1 MQSTLDLQTTHANR
15 LCLYFPN
22 LPFTSGD
29 ASSHPTSWPQ
39 LIDFLADK
47 RVISDSRSAE
57 LLDLTQS
64 DPKAA
69 ATLLR
74 QADQLGQALRFAF
87 SAMLEGVHV
96 SPDRVESINHIL
108 SITEG
113 YDQLQWKGA
122 GWKLGFHARH
132 DRLEWLLAAIARS
145 AAELLA
151 EGAESGLRR
160 CDNPNCR
167 LMFYDDSRTHRR
179 RWCSMSSCGNRSK
192 V

>member
-1 MQSTLDLQTTHANR
+1 
-15 LCLYFPN
+15 
-22 LPFTSGD
+22 
-29 ASSHPTSWPQ
+29 
-39 LIDFLADK
+39 
-47 RVISDSRSAE
+47 
-57 LLDLTQS
+57 
-64 DPKAA
+64 
-69 ATLLR
+69 LR
-74 QADQLGQALRFAF
+74 QADQLGQALRLAF
-87 SAMLEGVHV
+87 SAMLEGAHV
-96 SPDRVESINHIL
+96 SPDWVESINHIL

-113 YDQLQWKGA
+113 YDQLQWNGA

-179 RWCSMSSCGNRSK
+179 RWCSMSACGNRSK
-192 V
+192 VAAFARRQSGEKARAHHA

>member
-1 MQSTLDLQTTHANR
+1 LAN
-15 LCLYFPN
+15 
-22 LPFTSGD
+22 
-29 ASSHPTSWPQ
+29 
-39 LIDFLADK
+39 K
-47 RVISDSRSAE
+47 KVISDSRSAE

-64 DPKAA
+64 DPSAA

-87 SAMLEGVHV
+87 TAMLEGAHV
-96 SPDRVESINHIL
+96 NPDGIDSINHIL

-113 YDQLQWKGA
+113 YDQLQWNGT

-151 EGAESGLRR
+151 EGPESGLRR
-160 CDNPNCR
+160 CDNSNCR

-179 RWCSMSSCGNRSK
+179 RWCSMSLCGNRSK
-192 V
+192 VAAFARRQSGEKARAHHA